1 MPRFL
6 AGSPMVSAAQV
17 APAALAC
24 DLELLC
30 ALPAAGNLGYA
41 QAVQHPE
48 LLLEPQR
55 PSAERPT

>member
-1 MPRFL
+1 
-6 AGSPMVSAAQV
+6 MVSAAQV
-17 APAALAC
+17 APAALTC

-30 ALPAAGNLGYA
+30 ALPWAGNLGYA

-55 PSAERPT
+55 PSAERPI